1 MSEGKERRSQI
12 TDPDTSKV
20 SELCI
25 SIHIHLDYTIAD
37 SNRNFFLSG
46 TRSAM
51 ENQVAGKSSASARY
65 HSNRMGTLTGV
76 WYPSY

>member
-1 MSEGKERRSQI
+1 MSEGKERRKQI

-25 SIHIHLDYTIAD
+25 SIHIHFDYTIAD

-46 TRSAM
+46 TRSTM
-51 ENQVAGKSSASARY
+51 EDQVAGKSSASARY
-65 HSNRMGTLTGV
+65 HRNKMGILTGA
-76 WYPSY
+76 WYPSC